1 MNKQLADFSL
11 QGSSKRPNYSQVKV
25 ERHAPPI
32 PSDGPH
38 NPLLDL
44 NNDCAKSLNSEAFS
58 HLSMPSNNFVN
69 GLKVNVPQN
78 YMKSAARFE
87 PVRDSNVF
95 QSMTSNEFSSAIR
108 SNPTVNNM

>member
-1 MNKQLADFSL
+1 MNKQLADFS
-11 QGSSKRPNYSQVKV
+11 QKGSSKRPNYGQVKV
-25 ERHAPPI
+25 ERHAPPFHN
-32 PSDGPH
+32 DGPH

-44 NNDCAKSLNSEAFS
+44 NNDFAKSLDSEAFS

-69 GLKVNVPQN
+69 GLKVNVPHN
-78 YMKSAARFE
+78 HMKSAARFE
-87 PVRDSNVF
+87 PARDSNMI